1 VFSVSKNLADNIVAL
16 RKKHGLSQEQF
27 AEKIGVTRQA
37 VSNWECRI
45 ATPDVETLDLIAKL
59 FDADLTAL
67 VNGESTAAEK
77 PKDKMTFSKNEYLI
91 CPCKVS
97 SIPYWKSKSITVPDG
112 MCIVHKDNF
121 NKTEYQHYIDEPYF
135 RLIHSL
141 QDLSIQVL
149 PQGYLLYNATLKD
162 FAEHINSC
170 YSGICVTEADLRDY
184 TARPVYDSSLWLAIK
199 NNQTDEVVATGIA
212 ELDKEVGEGV
222 LEWIQVSEQYRG
234 YGLGKYVVS
243 ELLWRM
249 KENATFATVSGQCN
263 NPTNPEALYRKCG
276 FTGSD
281 VWHVLRKR

>member
-1 VFSVSKNLADNIVAL
+1 MSKNLADNIVAL

-37 VSNWECRI
+37 VSNWERRI
-45 ATPDVETLDLIAKL
+45 AMSDVETLDLLAKI
-59 FDADLTAL
+59 FDTDLTAL

-135 RLIHSL
+135 RFIHSL
-141 QDLSIQVL
+141 QDLYIQVL

>member
-1 VFSVSKNLADNIVAL
+1 MSKNLADNIVAL
-16 RKKHGLSQEQF
+16 RKKHGLSQEQV

-45 ATPDVETLDLIAKL
+45 ATPDVETLGLIAKL
-59 FDADLTAL
+59 FDTDLTAL
-67 VNGESTAAEK
+67 VNGESTAAAAEK

>member
-1 VFSVSKNLADNIVAL
+1 VSKNLADNIVAL

-45 ATPDVETLDLIAKL
+45 ATPDVETPDLIAKL
-59 FDADLTAL
+59 FDTDLTAL

-121 NKTEYQHYIDEPYF
+121 NKAEYQHYIDEPYF

>member
-1 VFSVSKNLADNIVAL
+1 MSKNLADNIVAL

-45 ATPDVETLDLIAKL
+45 ATPDVETHDLIAKL
-59 FDADLTAL
+59 FDTDLTAL